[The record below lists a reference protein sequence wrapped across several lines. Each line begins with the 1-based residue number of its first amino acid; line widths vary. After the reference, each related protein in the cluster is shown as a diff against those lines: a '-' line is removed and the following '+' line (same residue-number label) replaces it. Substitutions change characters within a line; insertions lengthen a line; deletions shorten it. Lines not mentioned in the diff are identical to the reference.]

1 MQSETVAGY
10 KAFNEHFQ
18 CTPKNEVFQY
28 EVGKTYEEPNAVL
41 CKSGFHFCENPLD
54 LFGYY
59 PPTGRFAEIHAEQV
73 SERDPDDDSK
83 RAAKKLTIVAEISL
97 AHLLGLGVKFILE
110 RVQWD
115 NARATNTGYRSAAT
129 NTGYR
134 SAATNTGNR
143 SAATNTGYQSAATN
157 TGDQSAAT
165 NTGYRSAA
173 TNTGYQSAATNTG
186 YQSAATNTG
195 DQSAAT
201 NTGDEGCAVSLGIEG
216 RAKGALGCWLTLA
229 EWRVT
234 KNDEWHR
241 IDVKT
246 KKVDGKRIKPDRFYQ
261 LKGGKF
267 VEAQNGE

>member
-165 NTGYRSAA
+165 NTG
-173 TNTGYQSAATNTG
+173 
-186 YQSAATNTG
+186 
-195 DQSAAT
+195 
-201 NTGDEGCAVSLGIEG
+201 DEGCAVSLGIEG